1 MMNVGSTAAW
11 VPDDDPER
19 PWNDAA
25 DLAAEWIV
33 AESKRRGVEPLLV
46 TPTQSQWRMGPEIV
60 RVFANR
66 FEATTPRSAR
76 ARFGHR
82 PVLAYVPDYDT
93 FHLAAGYARDSALA
107 VVEAD
112 SDPVVGWA
120 MEVGA
125 LNLITGEPTED
136 TRSEVQREEFERI
149 HFYGN
154 NGWTN
159 GFGNNQL
166 RRILME
172 LQTKGLLNRGL
183 LLGCMLAKGHNGR
196 ALTRLSKIIDSC
208 IIRQRIG

>member
-1 MMNVGSTAAW
+1 
-11 VPDDDPER
+11 
-19 PWNDAA
+19 
-25 DLAAEWIV
+25 
-33 AESKRRGVEPLLV
+33 VEPLLV
-46 TPTQSQWRMGPEIV
+46 TPTQLQWRIGPEIV
-60 RVFANR
+60 QVFANR

-125 LNLITGEPTED
+125 LNLITGEPTGD

-208 IIRQRIG
+208 INSPTNRTTTPLPSSREW